1 MEINRSTVR
10 EIPIETKYNTSLTIH
25 RDLLIFALSVVVG
38 DPNTE
43 SANNNAAIP
52 WRPSLILRHN
62 TSILWVFFE
71 NVLIPRIVKNKFT
84 AIMAAPTAYTRYFKG
99 VDSI

>member
-1 MEINRSTVR
+1 M
-10 EIPIETKYNTSLTIH
+10 
-25 RDLLIFALSVVVG
+25 
-38 DPNTE
+38 
-43 SANNNAAIP
+43 
-52 WRPSLILRHN
+52 
-62 TSILWVFFE
+62 LWVFFE